1 MNHTAREN
9 THKDSQASLTTL
21 NVKKKMLNITSKIKH
36 YEKTQGNTRGAKQGG
51 VGGSQPPLNFGWG
64 G

>member
-21 NVKKKMLNITSKIKH
+21 NVQKCLILLQKIKH
-36 YEKTQGNTRGAKQGG
+36 YENTQGNT
-51 VGGSQPPLNFGWG
+51 
-64 G
+64 

>member
-21 NVKKKMLNITSKIKH
+21 NVKKKKCLILRQKLNTMKKH
-36 YEKTQGNTRGAKQGG
+36 KVTQ
-51 VGGSQPPLNFGWG
+51 
-64 G
+64 

>member
-21 NVKKKMLNITSKIKH
+21 NDKVIEKCLILLQKITH
-36 YEKTQGNTRGAKQGG
+36 NEKTQGNT
-51 VGGSQPPLNFGWG
+51 VVNM
-64 G
+64 

>member
-21 NVKKKMLNITSKIKH
+21 NVKVIEKCLILLQKKLITM
-36 YEKTQGNTRGAKQGG
+36 KTHKVTQ
-51 VGGSQPPLNFGWG
+51 
-64 G
+64 